1 MSPNTKPLLVILPGA
16 FHTPESYRRI
26 TEPLLSKG
34 YEVLAVDYLVTA
46 RSSEPD
52 PNPTLSFT
60 DDATAL
66 REKLIPLFNEGGE
79 AVLISHSYGSLPATH
94 TAVGQTTVERNERGE
109 RGGVAA
115 VINIAGFAF
124 PARGRNIMGEES
136 ETPAMPYQVVK
147 NGTTHLQP
155 TAKPLFFSGLPQ
167 EEVDAEWERLALKQT
182 RKSMTDFPEYIESEI
197 QCPKTYIL
205 CEEDQAVPP
214 AFQEHM
220 AGVGGYKV
228 VRVKSGHSPFLS
240 IPGEIVRIVEDVV
253 GKLP

>member
-1 MSPNTKPLLVILPGA
+1 MSSNAKPLLVILPGA

-34 YEVLAVDYLVTA
+34 YEVLAIDYLVTA

-52 PNPTLSFT
+52 PNPALSFT

-94 TAVGQTTVERNERGE
+94 TAVGQTTLERNERGE

-136 ETPAMPYQVVK
+136 ETPAMPYQVVEVCSLYK
-147 NGTTHLQP
+147 EILDSGKHLRLCSDEGRNLQLTNP
-155 TAKPLFFSGLPQ
+155 TLERHNAPPTDRKTPLLQRSPARRCGCRMGASGP
-167 EEVDAEWERLALKQT
+167 
-182 RKSMTDFPEYIESEI
+182 
-197 QCPKTYIL
+197 
-205 CEEDQAVPP
+205 
-214 AFQEHM
+214 
-220 AGVGGYKV
+220 
-228 VRVKSGHSPFLS
+228 
-240 IPGEIVRIVEDVV
+240 
-253 GKLP
+253 